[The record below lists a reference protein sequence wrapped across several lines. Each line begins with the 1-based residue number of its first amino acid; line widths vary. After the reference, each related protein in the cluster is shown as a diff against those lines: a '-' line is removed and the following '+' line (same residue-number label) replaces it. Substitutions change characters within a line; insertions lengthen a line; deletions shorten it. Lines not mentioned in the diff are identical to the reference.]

1 MSEELVINF
10 EPLED
15 FDKRQLTFLG
25 KTKDV
30 YVSGEGPAVIIMSEM
45 PGIYQL
51 VADFARRVRDEGFT
65 VWMPHMFGKDGK
77 VPTTG
82 YTLGS
87 MARAC
92 ISREFSAFAANR
104 TSPIVDWLREL
115 AKHAHNESG
124 GKGVGAIGMC
134 FTGNFAFNLMLEPS
148 VLAPV
153 LSQPS
158 LPIAKKGGIHASR
171 EEIRCIKDRL
181 EEEDLTV
188 LGYCFEGDS
197 FCDKQ
202 RFDDYREAIGDRF
215 IGTIL
220 PADSARQG
228 TGMPPHSVVTRHLID
243 EEGEPTQ
250 KALHEILA
258 FFSLRLQSVD
268 QPLEQ

>member
-1 MSEELVINF
+1 MTQELVIEF
-10 EPLED
+10 ERLED
-15 FDKRQLTFLG
+15 FDKRQLTFQG
-25 KTKDV
+25 KTRDV
-30 YVSGEGPAVIIMSEM
+30 YVSGTGPAVIVMSEM

-65 VWMPHMFGKDGK
+65 VWMPHMFGSVGK

-92 ISREFSAFAANR
+92 ISREFYAFSANKS
-104 TSPIVDWLREL
+104 SPIVDWLRAL
-115 AKHAHNESG
+115 AKHAHEESG

-158 LPIAKKGGIHASR
+158 LPIGKKNGMHVAPD
-171 EEIRCIKDRL
+171 ELRCIRDRL
-181 EEEDLTV
+181 ENEDLTV

-197 FCDKQ
+197 FCQKE
-202 RFDDYREAIGDRF
+202 RFDDYQAALGDRF

-220 PADSARQG
+220 PEESARQG

-243 EEGEPTQ
+243 EEGEPTR
-250 KALHEILA
+250 KALDEILA
-258 FFSLRLQSVD
+258 FYKTRLKD
-268 QPLEQ
+268 

>member
-1 MSEELVINF
+1 MTEPLLIEF

-15 FDKRQLTFLG
+15 FDKRRLTFDG

-51 VADFARRVRDEGFT
+51 VADFARRVRSEGFT
-65 VWMPHMFGKDGK
+65 VWMPHMFGKAGK

-92 ISREFSAFAANR
+92 ISREFHAFSANR
-104 TSPIVDWLREL
+104 SSPIVDWLRAL
-115 AKHAHNESG
+115 AKYAHQESG

-158 LPIAKKGGIHASR
+158 LPIGQKGGMHVSP
-171 EEIRCIKDRL
+171 EELRCIKDRL
-181 EEEDLTV
+181 EDEDLTV

-197 FCDKQ
+197 FCKSE
-202 RFDDYREAIGDRF
+202 RFDDYQAALGDRF
-215 IGTIL
+215 VGTIL
-220 PADSARQG
+220 PAESARPG
-228 TGMPPHSVVTRHLID
+228 TGLPPHSVVTRHLID
-243 EEGEPTQ
+243 KEGEPTQ
-250 KALHEILA
+250 QALHEILA
-258 FFSLRLQSVD
+258 FYNERLKSV
-268 QPLEQ
+268 